1 MRNKADLKLT
11 PGLQQGTDS
20 PILKESLRASYRGCQ
35 HQLQTRTAVIVVQ
48 PRDKRIVPSLHFQLG
63 TGRSEQGT
71 CATAKV
77 SQQLIV
83 PGGFAG
89 LDH

>member
-20 PILKESLRASYRGCQ
+20 PILKESLRASYRGRQ
-35 HQLQTRTAVIVVQ
+35 HQLQTRTAVVVQ
-48 PRDKRIVPSLHFQLG
+48 PPDKRIVPSLHFQLG